1 MIIPIK
7 CVLFEDNS
15 FFMKMALD
23 GAHTLYLIL
32 FSYFVDM
39 ETLFGLNGV
48 MPLWKVNTLFD

>member
-48 MPLWKVNTLFD
+48 MPL